1 MAAEPRLFP
10 GRTAQESEDSVVA
23 TRASWGKGWPW
34 KTSDVVMAC
43 SDAVNGGAYLAAADG
58 ENYLL
63 TGTIA
68 RAGFVKGNAGVALW
82 DMKDEG
88 AYAEWLDA
96 GEKLCPGG

>member
-1 MAAEPRLFP
+1 
-10 GRTAQESEDSVVA
+10 
-23 TRASWGKGWPW
+23 
-34 KTSDVVMAC
+34 MAC

>member
-1 MAAEPRLFP
+1 MRQTDDGVIA
-10 GRTAQESEDSVVA
+10 S
-23 TRASWGKGWPW
+23 RASWGKGWPW

-43 SDAVNGGAYLAAADG
+43 SDAINGGAYLNAADG

-68 RAGFVKGNAGVALW
+68 RPGFVKGNAGVLLW

-96 GEKLCPGG
+96 GQELCPAG